1 MLSSKILYV
10 DLSEQS
16 FDVKE
21 KPDLFRKYLGGA
33 GVASKLLLEEAPAN
47 IDPFSPDAPIIIA
60 GSPLTSIFPCM
71 VKAVAVFKSP
81 LTGNLGESHAAGYF
95 PSALRLAG
103 YSALVIKGASTY
115 PSILEINDE
124 NVKIRKA
131 SSLWGLSSLKVEEA
145 IGSFGKGGL
154 HGIIS
159 CGVAG
164 ENYVYYSNVLVDRYH
179 HFGRLG
185 LGAIFGSKKLKAI
198 SARGS
203 EGITLENALN
213 VKKFYE
219 QTYNDIV
226 GTDIMVKYHDY
237 GTPSNVLMLNELGAL
252 PTKNFK
258 KTRFEDADKISG
270 EVIAESRL
278 ERKISCA
285 SCPIACVH
293 LADIKNEFKPAH
305 ERGRPEVFKESKL
318 TPYNYEPMYAL
329 GSNLCIS
336 DYDGLLHLIDI
347 CEDLGLDAMTAG
359 NVLGWV
365 TEAFEN
371 KIITEK
377 DTQKLKPTWGDAE
390 TYGIMLKNIANAKS
404 PLYVALA
411 RGIDATAEKY
421 GGKDFSVSLGGNGP
435 PGYMTGYGTIA
446 GTVVGA
452 RHSHLSNAGYSY
464 DQTKL
469 GKPFNADEMADYL
482 IENEDWLYI
491 MYSLGICY
499 FARKAYSKET
509 ISRILKALDM
519 DYSPEGL
526 MALGKEITHNF
537 LKYKVQEGFEMSN
550 VRIPKRFL
558 EPETPWGKLDQT
570 KIKQI
575 ISSYINKREKEG
587 LKLKT
592 EDSVLKDL
600 LSMK

>member
-1 MLSSKILYV
+1 
-10 DLSEQS
+10 
-16 FDVKE
+16 
-21 KPDLFRKYLGGA
+21 
-33 GVASKLLLEEAPAN
+33 
-47 IDPFSPDAPIIIA
+47 
-60 GSPLTSIFPCM
+60 
-71 VKAVAVFKSP
+71 
-81 LTGNLGESHAAGYF
+81 
-95 PSALRLAG
+95 
-103 YSALVIKGASTY
+103 
-115 PSILEINDE
+115 
-124 NVKIRKA
+124 
-131 SSLWGLSSLKVEEA
+131 
-145 IGSFGKGGL
+145 
-154 HGIIS
+154 
-159 CGVAG
+159 
-164 ENYVYYSNVLVDRYH
+164 VDRYH

-252 PTKNFK
+252 PTENFK
-258 KTRFEDADKISG
+258 KTKFEDADKISG
-270 EVIAESRL
+270 EAIAESRL

-293 LADIKNEFKPAH
+293 LADIKDEFKPAH

-329 GSNLCIS
+329 GSNLRIS
-336 DYDGLLHLIDI
+336 DYDGLLHLISI

-377 DTQKLKPTWGDAE
+377 DTQKLKPAWGDVE
-390 TYGIMLKNIANAKS
+390 TYGIILKNIAKAKS
-404 PLYVALA
+404 PFYVALA
-411 RGIDATAEKY
+411 RGIDAAAEKY
-421 GGKDFSVSLGGNGP
+421 GGKDFAVSLGGNGP
-435 PGYMTGYGTIA
+435 SGYMTGYGTIT

-469 GKPFNADEMADYL
+469 GNPFNADEIADYL

-526 MALGKEITHNF
+526 MTLGKEITHNF

-550 VRIPKRFL
+550 VRIPKRLL

-575 ISSYINKREKEG
+575 ISSYIDKRENEG
-587 LKLKT
+587 IKLKT
-592 EDSVLKDL
+592 EDAALKDL
-600 LSMK
+600 LSI